1 MALELKSH
9 FQNYQISLNSG
20 STLRFS
26 IGIHTGKF
34 QNIHTYTHK
43 YTCTYTYTYTCIRN
57 AHLFES

>member
-34 QNIHTYTHK
+34 QNIHTYT
-43 YTCTYTYTYTCIRN
+43 YTCIRN